1 MSNKHVKITSTLL
14 VVGKMKMK
22 TAVKY
27 YYTSIKMAKIKRSV
41 IRSVGE
47 GDGTPLQYSCLES
60 PMDGGTW

>member
-22 TAVKY
+22 TAMKY